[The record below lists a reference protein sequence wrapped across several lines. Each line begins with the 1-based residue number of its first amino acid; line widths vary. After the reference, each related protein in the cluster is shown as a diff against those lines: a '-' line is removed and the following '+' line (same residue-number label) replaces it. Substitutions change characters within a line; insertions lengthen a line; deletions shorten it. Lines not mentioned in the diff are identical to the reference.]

1 MLQNL
6 SEVLSSATLQ
16 PLGCQGNYLD
26 KTKQQL
32 IKQ

>member
-1 MLQNL
+1 MLLSL
-6 SEVLSSATLQ
+6 SEVLSSAILQ
-16 PLGCQGNYLD
+16 SLGCQGNYLD